1 MSRADLED
9 FKKYKDLRPERQ
21 NELWGRIKGLHMK
34 RQGGDQ
40 ESYERGQWRSNLF
53 SDKLGPGLSKVGGA
67 ISDAASSAWGGLKRF
82 GSWVAGG
89 ARAAGSA
96 IASGARTAG
105 SAIASG
111 ARSAWGGIR
120 RGAAAAAPYVSAGLT
135 ALAAPTNPMA
145 ALMGGGLLRR
155 RESEAP

>member
-1 MSRADLED
+1 EV
-9 FKKYKDLRPERQ
+9 LR
-21 NELWGRIKGLHMK
+21 LVGR
-34 RQGGDQ
+34 R
-40 ESYERGQWRSNLF
+40 WR
-53 SDKLGPGLSKVGGA
+53 
-67 ISDAASSAWGGLKRF
+67 
-82 GSWVAGG
+82 
-89 ARAAGSA
+89 RAAGSA
-96 IASGARTAG
+96 IASGARTAGSAIASGAQAAWGGLKAGASWLGDRAVDAGHAIASGARMAG

-155 RESEAP
+155 RESEAA